1 MLTMWLCFDK
11 PDSLELR
18 MKTRPEHLG
27 WIETAV
33 KNFKFAGPMLSDD
46 GQTLKGSCIIAE
58 FDSLDE
64 SRAVQAQDP
73 YQKAGLFEKV
83 VVCPTKQMFPKV

>member
-11 PDSLELR
+11 PNSLDVR
-18 MKTRPEHLG
+18 MKARPTHLE
-27 WIETAV
+27 WIEKAV

-46 GQTLKGSCIIAE
+46 GQTLKGSVVVAE
-58 FDSLDE
+58 FDSLE
-64 SRAVQAQDP
+64 QSRDVQKQDP
-73 YQKAGLFEKV
+73 YVAAGLFEKV

>member
-11 PDSLELR
+11 PDSLDLR
-18 MKTRPEHLG
+18 MKTRPAHLA

-33 KNFKFAGPMLSDD
+33 KNFRFAGPMLSDD
-46 GQTLKGSCIIAE
+46 GQVLKGSVIIAE
-58 FDSLDE
+58 FDSLE
-64 SRAVQAQDP
+64 QSREMQSQDP

-83 VVCPTKQMFPKV
+83 VVCPTKQMFPKA